1 MSGGISSMKTSI
13 TQDMLYKQSVIKYA
27 WRHGV
32 TKAAIKHRESRQNI
46 YRWMAKYDG
55 TPKSLAN
62 KSRKPKSH
70 PNQHTIEEIKLIKDM
85 KAKNKETGLVVFW
98 VKLRQRGYT
107 RSVESLYRVMVKY
120 GIYERTTKKSKAYVP
135 KPYEQMTYPGERVQV
150 DVKVVPKECI
160 CKEAQEKGEKYYQY
174 TAIDEYTRYR
184 QIWYY
189 KEQTTYS
196 SKEFLEYIV
205 NKFPFKIECIQTDNG
220 FEFTNRLGTDKHQ
233 TIFEAKLIEFEIE
246 YRNIKPYTPRH
257 NGKVER
263 SHRKDQESFY
273 NKRKFYSIEDLQ
285 KQGKY
290 YLKQYNNFPMKPLKW
305 KTPKEMLTSFELE
318 KSA

>member
-1 MSGGISSMKTSI
+1 MKTSI

-27 WRHGV
+27 WKHGV

-55 TPKSLAN
+55 TVKSLAN

-70 PNQHTIEEIKLIKDM
+70 PKQHTEEEIKLIKDM
-85 KAKNKETGLVVFW
+85 KMKNKDTGLVVLW

-107 RSVESLYRVMVKY
+107 RRVESLYRVMVKY
-120 GIYERTTKKSKAYVP
+120 GVYERTTKKGKPYVP

-160 CKEAQEKGEKYYQY
+160 SKEAQGRGEKYYQY
-174 TAIDEYTRYR
+174 TAIDEYTRFR
-184 QIWYY
+184 EIWYY

-196 SKEFLEYIV
+196 SKEFLEHIV
-205 NKFPFKIECIQTDNG
+205 KKFPFKIECVQTDNG

-246 YRNIKPYTPRH
+246 YKNIKPYTPRH

-263 SHRKDQESFY
+263 SHRKDQENFY
-273 NKRKFYSIEDLQ
+273 NKRKFYSLEDLQ

-305 KTPKEMLTSFELE
+305 KTPKEMLTNFELE